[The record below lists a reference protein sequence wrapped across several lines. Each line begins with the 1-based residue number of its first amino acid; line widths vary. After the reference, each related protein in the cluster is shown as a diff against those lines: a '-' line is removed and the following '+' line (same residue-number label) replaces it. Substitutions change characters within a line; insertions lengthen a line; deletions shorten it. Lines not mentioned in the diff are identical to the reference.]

1 MRLTLA
7 GVIVTAFLAAL
18 TTLILISDRET
29 LAQIRFWTAGSLA
42 GRDMPLL
49 IQMAPIIQL
58 APPGVGARAGVKS
71 VRATLDRH
79 RQQVGLLCIGKRIR
93 PLVLHDQSL
102 AGQDVEGVAEE
113 IEYGVVVGDEVVSQ
127 DLRPV
132 VGVSHARLAA

>member
-1 MRLTLA
+1 MSKVA
-7 GVIVTAFLAAL
+7 VVQDDG
-18 TTLILISDRET
+18 
-29 LAQIRFWTAGSLA
+29 GSAVVHQSQWHEDARIHHLN
-42 GRDMPLL
+42 
-49 IQMAPIIQL
+49 QL

-71 VRATLDRH
+71 VRTTLDRH

-93 PLVLHDQSL
+93 SLVPHDQSL

-113 IEYGVVVGDEVVSQ
+113 IEYGVVVGDEVVRQ